1 MPPSPAMRCSP
12 GREPRADNHKRGRSL
27 ESGIP
32 AKQRDDDLAL
42 FNEVQS
48 RERDNFLLQADD
60 DDFEHIFPNKLRY
73 FSDYKLGINI
83 PARGE
88 SSDLLHAEE
97 EKNDYEWLLTP
108 PDTPLF
114 ASLDDEAPQVN
125 LAQRGRAQT
134 QPISIS
140 RSSTMEKSHRSS
152 RGSASPNRVSLS
164 PRSHNSPF
172 EGRGQASSA
181 PTASPPTSFRPTTA
195 SLRSSP
201 PSRKSVPRA
210 STSAPRRL
218 STGSNGTMNARG
230 ISPVKTNRG
239 NSASPKIRAWQ
250 SNIPGFSTEV
260 PPNLRT
266 SLADRPASYVRGSSP
281 ASRHSRQSMSPTA
294 SRSISSS
301 HSHERDR
308 FSSHSKGSVASSAE
322 DDMESLS
329 SILVVSAQRSNS
341 RRVGGFQNNNK
352 ASLSKKPSRVVS
364 SSSAPK
370 RSFDLALRQMDQK
383 KGPQN
388 MFRPLLSSVP
398 SSTFHAGIASS
409 GHHTAISRNSSV
421 TTSSNASS
429 GLGISGLHDP
439 EASQDDATSGCVN
452 VQVCDVD
459 DDVFVIEKDDG
470 AGNESHGETRSNQL
484 ALLDDSRN
492 IGDRDPATSVALDD
506 ISDINSQKDMLICS
520 GCGSGYSPM
529 GPVEKNANLCADCI
543 ESYTPLT
550 VIDPVPSI
558 VVSGSETE
566 VTTIVEPQMAV
577 VKARSGQHDELVK
590 DGQQST
596 YGEPIWNFL
605 SESSLSRSRSEECE
619 SKVDFLN
626 PKIGSSEGAGIS
638 ILLKRSSSIK
648 GAVVRNTNFSASSI
662 SYDDLSYVRDS
673 TNSMRSVSA
682 SSSVDFGLVRQVD
695 TRFQR
700 QLSST
705 KSETENYKFDVIGK
719 HQRSGSSL
727 SGASSHAFH
736 PPSLGTSTL
745 DPFGRDVQENTVENG
760 TCFENDNGN
769 NSNTAP
775 NQTRVDS
782 GESLLT
788 NSQKVEDLGPDDAT
802 ALQTGTSENGTAR
815 DPCVD
820 SMDVE
825 EVPLDAISE
834 EEFDKTCRSSP
845 ASKCDVS
852 ISSMSSIEELQEDV
866 AVPSEDYDTS
876 NLANDIIEE
885 SMVLVGHEGGL
896 KGRSLTLE
904 EATDTILFCSSIVH
918 NLAHN
923 AAAIAIEKENPS
935 DDNGSWPLVPATRK
949 ADLDKTDRNATKR
962 SSKSHR
968 SRHKKEVET
977 DTVEVPNTTT
987 ETEGKTDQPK
997 TRIVGVRDSNNGESK
1012 KPPMLESKCN
1022 CTIM

>member
-12 GREPRADNHKRGRSL
+12 GREPRTDNHKRGRSL
-27 ESGIP
+27 ESGMP
-32 AKQRDDDLAL
+32 LKQRDDDLAL

-114 ASLDDEAPQVN
+114 ASLDDETPQVN

-140 RSSTMEKSHRSS
+140 RSSTMEKSRRSS

-164 PRSHNSPF
+164 PRSHNSTF
-172 EGRGQASSA
+172 EVRGQASSA
-181 PTASPPTSFRPTTA
+181 PIASPPTSFRPTT
-195 SLRSSP
+195 LRSSP

-218 STGSNGTMNARG
+218 NTGSNGTVNSRG

-239 NSASPKIRAWQ
+239 NSASPKVRAWQ
-250 SNIPGFSTEV
+250 SNIPGFSTDV

-266 SLADRPASYVRGSSP
+266 SLADRPASYIRGSSP
-281 ASRHSRQSMSPTA
+281 ASRNSRQSMSPTA

-322 DDMESLS
+322 DDMESFS
-329 SILVVSAQRSNS
+329 SVLVGSAQRSNA
-341 RRVGGFQNNNK
+341 RRVGGFSNNNNK
-352 ASLSKKPSRVVS
+352 ASLSKKPSRAVS
-364 SSSAPK
+364 SSSTPK

-398 SSTFHAGIASS
+398 SSTFHTGIASS
-409 GHHTAISRNSSV
+409 AHHTMISTNSSV

-429 GLGISGLHDP
+429 GLGISGAHDP

-452 VQVCDVD
+452 VQDCDVD
-459 DDVFVIEKDDG
+459 DEVFVIEKDDIP
-470 AGNESHGETRSNQL
+470 GNESHGE
-484 ALLDDSRN
+484 SRN
-492 IGDRDPATSVALDD
+492 ESRILGDRDHATSVGFDD
-506 ISDINSQKDMLICS
+506 ISDINSQKGTLICS
-520 GCGSGYSPM
+520 RCGCGYVPT

-543 ESYTPLT
+543 EIESYSPLT
-550 VIDPVPSI
+550 IIDPVPSI
-558 VVSGSETE
+558 VVSGPEMD
-566 VTTIVEPQMAV
+566 VTTI
-577 VKARSGQHDELVK
+577 RSGQHDDLVK
-590 DGQQST
+590 DGHQST

-605 SESSLSRSRSEECE
+605 SESSLSRSRSEDCE
-619 SKVDFLN
+619 SKVDFSN
-626 PKIGSSEGAGIS
+626 PKVGSSEGAGIS

-662 SYDDLSYVRDS
+662 SYDDLSYIRDS

-682 SSSVDFGLVRQVD
+682 SSSVDFGPVRHGD

-705 KSETENYKFDVIGK
+705 KSETENYKFDGNGK
-719 HQRSGSSL
+719 HHRSGSSL
-727 SGASSHAFH
+727 SGTSSHAFH

-745 DPFGRDVQENTVENG
+745 DSFGRDVQETTE
-760 TCFENDNGN
+760 ENDTCLENNNDNNFHTIPNG
-769 NSNTAP
+769 
-775 NQTRVDS
+775 TRVDS

-788 NSQKVEDLGPDDAT
+788 NSRKAEDLGPDDAT
-802 ALQTGTSENGTAR
+802 ALQTGTSKNDTAR
-815 DPCVD
+815 NSCVD
-820 SMDVE
+820 NNDVA
-825 EVPLDAISE
+825 EVQLDAISE
-834 EEFDKTCRSSP
+834 GEFDKTCRSSP

-852 ISSMSSIEELQEDV
+852 LSSVSSLEELREDV
-866 AVPSEDYDTS
+866 AVSGEDYDTS
-876 NLANDIIEE
+876 NHANNIIEE
-885 SMVLVGHEGGL
+885 SIVLVGPEG
-896 KGRSLTLE
+896 GRSLTLE

-923 AAAIAIEKENPS
+923 AATIAIENENPS
-935 DDNGSWPLVPATRK
+935 DGNGSWPLVPATRK
-949 ADLDKTDRNATKR
+949 SDLDKTERTTTKR
-962 SSKSHR
+962 SSKSQR
-968 SRHKKEVET
+968 SKQKKEPET
-977 DTVEVPNTTT
+977 ETVEVPNTTI
-987 ETEGKTDQPK
+987 ETDEPK
-997 TRIVGVRDSNNGESK
+997 TRMVGVRDSNNNGESK

-1022 CTIM
+1022 CRIM

>member
-12 GREPRADNHKRGRSL
+12 GREPRADNHKRGRSF
-27 ESGIP
+27 ESGMP
-32 AKQRDDDLAL
+32 SKQRDDDLAL

-60 DDFEHIFPNKLRY
+60 DDFEHIFPNRLRY

-125 LAQRGRAQT
+125 VAQRGRAQT

-140 RSSTMEKSHRSS
+140 RSSTMEKSRRSS
-152 RGSASPNRVSLS
+152 RGSASPNRLSPS

-172 EGRGQASSA
+172 EGRAQSSSA
-181 PTASPPTSFRPTTA
+181 PTASPPTSLRPTPA
-195 SLRSSP
+195 SIRSPP
-201 PSRKSVPRA
+201 PSRKPVPRA

-218 STGSNGTMNARG
+218 STGSNGTTNTRG

-250 SNIPGFSTEV
+250 SNIPGFSTEI

-281 ASRHSRQSMSPTA
+281 ASRNSRQSMSPTA

-308 FSSHSKGSVASSAE
+308 FSSHSKGSVGSSAE

-329 SILVVSAQRSNS
+329 SVLVGSAQRPNA
-341 RRVGGFQNNNK
+341 RRVGGFQNNHNK
-352 ASLSKKPSRVVS
+352 ASPSKKASRPIA

-370 RSFDLALRQMDQK
+370 RSFDLALRHMDQK

-388 MFRPLLSSVP
+388 MFRQLLSSVP
-398 SSTFHAGIASS
+398 SSTFHAGVTTSAY
-409 GHHTAISRNSSV
+409 HPMISRNSSV

-429 GLGISGLHDP
+429 GLGISGAHDP
-439 EASQDDATSGCVN
+439 EASQDDDATSERVD
-452 VQVCDVD
+452 VRDCDVD
-459 DDVFVIEKDDG
+459 DEVFVIEKDEG
-470 AGNESHGETRSNQL
+470 VGNESRGNHGTTQEISGIVILQLRSF
-484 ALLDDSRN
+484 SMIYR
-492 IGDRDPATSVALDD
+492 I
-506 ISDINSQKDMLICS
+506 LIVKRVYCVEL
-520 GCGSGYSPM
+520 YSP
-529 GPVEKNANLCADCI
+529 
-543 ESYTPLT
+543 LT
-550 VIDPVPSI
+550 GIDPVASMAI
-558 VVSGSETE
+558 SGSEME
-566 VTTIVEPQMAV
+566 VNTIVEPQMGL
-577 VKARSGQHDELVK
+577 VKARSGQHDDLALVK

-605 SESSLSRSRSEECE
+605 SESSLSLSRSRSEDCE
-619 SKVDFLN
+619 SKVDFSN
-626 PKIGSSEGAGIS
+626 PKVGSSEGAGIS

-673 TNSMRSVSA
+673 IANSMRSVSA
-682 SSSVDFGLVRQVD
+682 SSSVDLGPV
-695 TRFQR
+695 RFQR
-700 QLSST
+700 QSSST
-705 KSETENYKFDVIGK
+705 KSETGNYKFDGNGK

-727 SGASSHAFH
+727 SGTSSHAFH
-736 PPSLGTSTL
+736 PSSLGTSTL
-745 DPFGRDVQENTVENG
+745 DSLARDVQESNVEND
-760 TCFENDNGN
+760 TCFENVDNSDFHAG
-769 NSNTAP
+769 P
-775 NQTRVDS
+775 EQTRVDS
-782 GESLLT
+782 GE
-788 NSQKVEDLGPDDAT
+788 
-802 ALQTGTSENGTAR
+802 
-815 DPCVD
+815 
-820 SMDVE
+820 
-825 EVPLDAISE
+825 PLI
-834 EEFDKTCRSSP
+834 FP
-845 ASKCDVS
+845 ASKSAVS
-852 ISSMSSIEELQEDV
+852 ISSVSSIEELQEDV
-866 AVPSEDYDTS
+866 AVSGEDYDTS
-876 NLANDIIEE
+876 NHANGIIDE
-885 SMVLVGHEGGL
+885 SIVLVGCEGGT

-918 NLAHN
+918 NLALN

-935 DDNGSWPLVPATRK
+935 GDDGSWPLIPAIPKT
-949 ADLDKTDRNATKR
+949 DLDKPERNPTKR
-962 SSKSHR
+962 QSKSQK
-968 SRHKKEVET
+968 SRQKKEAET
-977 DTVEVPNTTT
+977 DTAEAPNAT
-987 ETEGKTDQPK
+987 ETEGKTEQPK
-997 TRIVGVRDSNNGESK
+997 TRIVGVRDSSNGESK
-1012 KPPMLESKCN
+1012 KPPLLESKCN